1 MILSVVYC
9 AEADAA
15 KAESAS
21 NLVCL
26 LVNIYIKL
34 LDLGLLRSRDPAG

>member
-1 MILSVVYC
+1 MMVSVVLQSSLVCC

-15 KAESAS
+15 KAESVS

-34 LDLGLLRSRDPAG
+34 LDL